1 MQYRGLGKTGVKVS
15 ALGFGAMR
23 LPQININGNT
33 RVDEEKSIEMIH
45 RAFEL
50 GVNYIDTAPG
60 YCNGESEV
68 VVGKALK
75 GWRDKIYLSTKNPIE
90 NASGDDWRKRL
101 ENSLKKL
108 DTDYIDFY
116 HMWGI
121 NWETYETKIDVK
133 GGPLEAAL
141 GGHLR
146 VLHVISRR
154 ERRNSRSLR

>member
-23 LPQININGNT
+23 LPQIDINGNT

-68 VVGKALK
+68 VVG
-75 GWRDKIYLSTKNPIE
+75 
-90 NASGDDWRKRL
+90 RL
-101 ENSLKKL
+101 
-108 DTDYIDFY
+108 
-116 HMWGI
+116 
-121 NWETYETKIDVK
+121 
-133 GGPLEAAL
+133 
-141 GGHLR
+141 
-146 VLHVISRR
+146 
-154 ERRNSRSLR
+154 

>member
-23 LPQININGNT
+23 LPQIDINGNT

-121 NWETYETKIDVK
+121 NGKPMK
-133 GGPLEAAL
+133 
-141 GGHLR
+141 R
-146 VLHVISRR
+146 K
-154 ERRNSRSLR
+154 